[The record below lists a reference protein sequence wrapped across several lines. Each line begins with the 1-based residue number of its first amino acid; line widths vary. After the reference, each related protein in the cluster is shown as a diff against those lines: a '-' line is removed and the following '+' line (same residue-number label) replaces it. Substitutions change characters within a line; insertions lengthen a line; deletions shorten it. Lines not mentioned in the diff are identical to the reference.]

1 MNYLEFEEP
10 IKTLREQLDKAKDI
24 EEKNDLDMK
33 TTIVELEA
41 KIEEVTKDIYGK
53 LTPWERVL
61 VSRHPDRPYTLDY
74 IESITEGN
82 FAELHG
88 DRTVKDDKAMVGG
101 FGELDGRPV
110 MFIGQ
115 QKGSNT
121 KMRQYRNFGMANP
134 EGSRKAWRLMT
145 LAEKFNRPVVTLI
158 DTPGAYPGLEAE

>member
-24 EEKNDLDMK
+24 EDKNDLDMT

-41 KIEEVTKDIYGK
+41 KIEEVTKEIYGK
-53 LTPWERVL
+53 LTQWERVL

-74 IESITEGN
+74 VNAITDGS
-82 FAELHG
+82 FMELHG

-101 FGELDGRPV
+101 FGDLDGRPV

-115 QKGSNT
+115 QKGANT
-121 KMRQYRNFGMANP
+121 KQRQYRNCLLYTSPSPRDATL
-134 EGSRKAWRLMT
+134 SRMPSSA
-145 LAEKFNRPVVTLI
+145 
-158 DTPGAYPGLEAE
+158 

>member
-10 IKTLREQLDKAKDI
+10 IKTLKEQLDKAKDI
-24 EEKNDLDMK
+24 EDNNDLDMT

-41 KIEEVTKDIYGK
+41 KIEEVTKEIYSK
-53 LTPWERVL
+53 LTPWQRVL

-74 IESITEGN
+74 INAITEGN
-82 FAELHG
+82 FMELHG

-121 KMRQYRNFGMANP
+121 KQRQYQKLWNGKP
-134 EGSRKAWRLMT
+134 
-145 LAEKFNRPVVTLI
+145 
-158 DTPGAYPGLEAE
+158 